1 MDEDVR
7 STRLC
12 TVRYLM
18 ALFEMVSLRF
28 IDRYR
33 DYVGLW
39 MLGLLR
45 LHEIMRFVLQYM
57 NTYSMVY

>member
-18 ALFEMVSLRF
+18 ALFEMVPVRF
-28 IDRYR
+28 VDRYR
-33 DYVGLW
+33 DYVVGLDA
-39 MLGLLR
+39 
-45 LHEIMRFVLQYM
+45 
-57 NTYSMVY
+57 